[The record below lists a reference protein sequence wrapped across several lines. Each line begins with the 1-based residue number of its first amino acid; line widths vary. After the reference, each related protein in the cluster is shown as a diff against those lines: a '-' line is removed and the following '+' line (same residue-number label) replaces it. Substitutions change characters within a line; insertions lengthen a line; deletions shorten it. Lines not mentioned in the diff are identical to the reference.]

1 MSFHP
6 FNCQRTY
13 ICKARSS
20 YQLGFFYFFIILKIR
35 VIIDLGLPCQ
45 PNHFTQLKITK
56 DALIN
61 SDMCQKSINTCLI
74 MNYHT

>member
-1 MSFHP
+1 MVIEFLNPCRFTHLIAKGHIFANPVILSI
-6 FNCQRTY
+6 R
-13 ICKARSS
+13 I
-20 YQLGFFYFFIILKIR
+20 FFFFIILKIH

-61 SDMCQKSINTCLI
+61 R
-74 MNYHT
+74 